1 MAVRH
6 HNQAGSPPT
15 MSVRLIWLQRAGLT
29 VLCILLVLLAREA
42 ATRSIDFPVYHRAA
56 RQVLAGHYELYP
68 VEAYGGTPGPSQGFR
83 YAPAIAF
90 LFVPFAWLPLELAAL
105 AFFALKLAALWY
117 VGATVARHVGLSQGR
132 RQVFLIAVLIVGGY
146 LAEEL
151 RFGNVHLL
159 CIALMV
165 FAYDRAEAG
174 STVLPA
180 AALAVAI
187 ATKITPLALLAYFAL
202 RRRTSVCLATVAIL
216 ALLIVAPAVV
226 MGPAANARELRAFA
240 TYAAEKID
248 EDDNYSL
255 RGVLV
260 RHLTAGHAD
269 VSHVEASVADLPPA
283 VVNGVWLVGLVG
295 LGVAALAALWRDDH
309 DPVVRLLELSI
320 VLTGIVL
327 ASPHTQRRYFV
338 VLYVPA
344 VALVALLVR
353 RPAPSDKRSILAGL
367 VAMAAPATIL
377 PLLFGG
383 RRLALL
389 YEATSPYFFGTL
401 VLFGVLVMM
410 TIRRK
415 AAHATRD
422 A

>member
-1 MAVRH
+1 
-6 HNQAGSPPT
+6 

-295 LGVAALAALWRDDH
+295 LGVAALAALWRDDP

-338 VLYVPA
+338 ALYVPA

-353 RPAPSDKRSILAGL
+353 RPPPADKRSILIGL
-367 VAMAAPATIL
+367 LAIAAPSTIL

-389 YEATSPYFFGTL
+389 YEASSPYFFGTL
-401 VLFGVLVMM
+401 VLFGVLVVM
-410 TIRRK
+410 TMRRK
-415 AAHATRD
+415 AFHAPRNP
-422 A
+422 

>member
-1 MAVRH
+1 M
-6 HNQAGSPPT
+6 
-15 MSVRLIWLQRAGLT
+15 RLIWLQRAGLA
-29 VLCILLVLLAREA
+29 LLLLFLVLLARESA
-42 ATRSIDFPVYHRAA
+42 VRSIDFPVYHRAA
-56 RQVLAGHYELYP
+56 QQVIAGRYEFYP

-90 LFVPFAWLPLELAAL
+90 LFLPFGWLPLELAAL

-117 VGATVARHVGLSQGR
+117 VGATVARHIGLSEGR
-132 RQVFLIAVLIVGGY
+132 RQVFLIAFLIIGGY
-146 LAEEL
+146 IAEEL
-151 RFGNVHLL
+151 RYGNVHFFV
-159 CIALMV
+159 IALMV

-174 STVLPA
+174 SILLPA

-187 ATKITPLALLAYFAL
+187 ATKVTPVALLAYFAF
-202 RRRTSVCLATVAIL
+202 RRRGAVCAATVAIL
-216 ALLIVAPAVV
+216 VLLILAPAVV
-226 MGPAANARELRAFA
+226 MGSAANARELRAFA

-248 EDDNYSL
+248 ENDNYSL
-255 RGVLV
+255 RGVLI

-269 VSHVEASVADLPPA
+269 VSHLEASVADLPPA
-283 VVNGVWLVGLVG
+283 VVEGLWLLGLFG
-295 LGVAALAALWRDDH
+295 LGAAALAALWRDDR

-338 VLYVPA
+338 ALYVPA
-344 VALVALLVR
+344 VVLVALLVR
-353 RPAPSDKRSILAGL
+353 RPAPPDRRSILIGL
-367 VAMAAPATIL
+367 LAMAAPATIL
-377 PLLFGG
+377 PLVFGG

-401 VLFGVLVMM
+401 LLFGVLVVM

-415 AAHATRD
+415 EMSR
-422 A
+422 